1 MGRCPA
7 RRQLRSNRLQATFV
21 SDSGQKWPEV
31 SMVNKSAPT
40 NGKVS
45 ACKCTKCS
53 WCLNALSLYII
64 CTCIYDIYII
74 YIYLSLSLS
83 FGDPDI
89 WKKRSD
95 QVKQLLNVSRDHCAG
110 ISVKLEVS
118 KGVKCFK
125 AGCSEP
131 GSLISAVPRDHICSS
146 IPTKSC
152 SSSKRE
158 CGNPDAL
165 QVKLIVSKESVQ

>member
-21 SDSGQKWPEV
+21 SDSGQKSQWWIRVPRQMEKWAH
-31 SMVNKSAPT
+31 VNAQ
-40 NGKVS
+40 NVHGV
-45 ACKCTKCS
+45 
-53 WCLNALSLYII
+53 WMLCLYMCMYIW
-64 CTCIYDIYII
+64 YI
-74 YIYLSLSLS
+74 YIYISLSL
-83 FGDPDI
+83 GDPDI

-158 CGNPDAL
+158 CGNPDAS